1 MLFCVAWHFTALRSW
16 FCNDD
21 FAWLSLP
28 LLVNSWRDLPHLLFA
43 PMAQG
48 TIRLFSERLFFLT
61 LGSIFDLNI
70 VPFKIVVFSTQ
81 FANLALLMLI
91 VRRLTGSAPAGFLA
105 PILWCAGMA
114 LAEPLAWSS
123 AYNEVLISCC
133 FLLAFFFRLK
143 WIDSGESRY
152 QYLEWLPF
160 LFGFGVLETIV
171 IYPALALLY
180 AICCAPKTV
189 RSTLPL
195 FVPSAVFVVFHFLVI
210 PPSSDARYQLTFQP
224 ASILVTLWKYWA
236 MATGALRTAIPETL
250 PVIVVVGV
258 SAALALWVALEL
270 YRGKRLALFLLLW
283 FPLTLAPVLPLD
295 KHVSDYYL
303 AVPTLGLAMLAAWA
317 AVGQVVNLRRVVNPP
332 PGGLPSAEE
341 VPFSSQE
348 HRLKSVPPGWIDSLQ
363 APWNRLQ
370 PVRRQTAAIIL
381 IPAYL
386 FSSFPAVHTTELTR
400 FEQGRNMRHL
410 LRDMEPYADQ
420 AEGKFVLLQNVN
432 EDLYSA
438 GLLDRPLNLIGML
451 RVYVAPGS
459 ALPAWLHSEYPQ
471 INNYEM
477 SWQDAY
483 DLVTHG
489 RAVVFSVAGQPVDTT
504 ADFTKSLAV
513 YQALHA
519 ADILNVGDPEAAPRL
534 GDGWYPV
541 EGTTRW
547 TKREASLWMESS
559 SPDQRL
565 YVRGYCPEPLLEA
578 GPLDLTVEAE
588 GQLVANFKIKQ
599 SNWFTFDAAL
609 PAQVSGKGR
618 VNIHL
623 QVSRTYRAPNDSREL
638 GLIFATFT
646 VQK

>member
-48 TIRLFSERLFFLT
+48 TIRLFSERLFFLI

-133 FLLAFFFRLK
+133 FLLAFFFRLQ
-143 WIDSGESRY
+143 WIQTGERRY
-152 QYLEWLPF
+152 RYLEWLPF

-171 IYPALALLY
+171 IYPALVMLY
-180 AICCAPKTV
+180 AICCAPKTL

-195 FVPSAVFVVFHFLVI
+195 FVPSAAFVVFHFLVI

-224 ASILVTLWKYWA
+224 ASILATLWKYWA
-236 MATGALRTAIPETL
+236 MAAGVLRTSIPETL
-250 PVIVVVGV
+250 PVIVVVAV
-258 SAALALWVALEL
+258 SASLALWVALEL

-317 AVGQVVNLRRVVNPP
+317 AAIPNKWGR
-332 PGGLPSAEE
+332 A
-341 VPFSSQE
+341 
-348 HRLKSVPPGWIDSLQ
+348 
-363 APWNRLQ
+363 
-370 PVRRQTAAIIL
+370 AAIIL

-386 FSSFPAVHTTELTR
+386 FSSFPAVHTSELTR

-410 LRDMEPYADQ
+410 LRDMELYADQ
-420 AEGKFVLLQNVN
+420 AEGKFVLLQYVS
-432 EDLYSA
+432 EDLFSA
-438 GLLDRPLNLIGML
+438 GLLDRPLNLIGMP

-471 INNYEM
+471 ITNYEM

-489 RAVVFSVAGQPVDTT
+489 RAMVFSVAGQPVDTT

-519 ADILNVGDPEAAPRL
+519 ADILNVADPEAAARL

-565 YVRGYCPEPLLEA
+565 YVRGYCPEPLLQA
-578 GPLDLTVEAE
+578 GPLNLTVEAE
-588 GQLVANFKIKQ
+588 GKLVANFQIKQ

-609 PAQVSGKGR
+609 PAQVSGKGK

>member
-1 MLFCVAWHFTALRSW
+1 
-16 FCNDD
+16 
-21 FAWLSLP
+21 
-28 LLVNSWRDLPHLLFA
+28 
-43 PMAQG
+43 MAQG

-81 FANLALLMLI
+81 FANLALVMLI

-123 AYNEVLISCC
+123 AYNEVLISFC
-133 FLLAFFFRLK
+133 FLLAFFFRLR
-143 WIDSGESRY
+143 WIDSSERRY
-152 QYLEWLPF
+152 RYLEWLPF

-171 IYPALALLY
+171 IYPALAMLY
-180 AICCAPKTV
+180 AICCAPKTL

-195 FVPSAVFVVFHFLVI
+195 FVPAAAFVGFHFLVV

-236 MATGALRTAIPETL
+236 MAAGALRTSLPETF
-250 PVIVVVGV
+250 PIIVVVAV

-332 PGGLPSAEE
+332 PGRLPSY
-341 VPFSSQE
+341 S
-348 HRLKSVPPGWIDSLQ
+348 
-363 APWNRLQ
+363 
-370 PVRRQTAAIIL
+370 TMAAIIL

-400 FEQGRNMRHL
+400 FEQGRNMRNL
-410 LRDMEPYADQ
+410 LRGMDPYVDQ
-420 AEGKFVLLQNVN
+420 AEGKFVLLQNVS
-432 EDLYSA
+432 EDLFSA
-438 GLLDRPLNLIGML
+438 GLLDRPLNLIGMP

-459 ALPAWLHSEYPQ
+459 AVPAWLHSEYPQ
-471 INNYEM
+471 IANYEM

-489 RAVVFSVAGQPVDTT
+489 RAVVFSVAGQPADTT
-504 ADFTKSLAV
+504 ADFTKSLAI

-559 SPDQRL
+559 SPDQRI
-565 YVRGYCPEPLLEA
+565 YVRGYCPEQLLQA
-578 GPLDLTVEAE
+578 GPLDLMVEA
-588 GQLVANFKIKQ
+588 GGKLVANFQIKQ

-609 PAQVSGKGR
+609 PEQVSGKGR